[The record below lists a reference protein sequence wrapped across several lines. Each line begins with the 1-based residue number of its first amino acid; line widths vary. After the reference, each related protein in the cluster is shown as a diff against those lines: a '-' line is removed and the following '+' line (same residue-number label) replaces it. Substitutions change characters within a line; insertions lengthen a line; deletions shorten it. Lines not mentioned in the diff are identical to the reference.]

1 MEEVSQN
8 TDYVPTVCPECG
20 LPMSIM
26 DDAELQPDGPIW
38 YCDGPNDNTTEAGC
52 FYAMPAQVEEES

>member
-1 MEEVSQN
+1 
-8 TDYVPTVCPECG
+8 
-20 LPMSIM
+20 MSIM